1 MHLRR
6 VGGPQ
11 HCKQLRTCGRR
22 GATIGDVRRWL
33 LWLAIAGC
41 GGSTSTAPRQPVERL
56 APSGPPLPT
65 PAPVDS
71 KVRGAAFLNAVAS
84 HVQPAWGQFLEDCRL
99 RLPKEHP
106 LNDASLHAVVDLVV
120 LRDGRIADVTI
131 VRGSGNGDFDT
142 AVFDILHD
150 ASPVAE
156 PTADLESD
164 DEKVHVRWLFARD
177 RRQAGATNGQV
188 VDIQMPIIG
197 VVDRLVAKG
206 ELAKAALRVANVSQ
220 SDPDRGLAAERI
232 MIAALREAL
241 VQGNGAVRRDAV
253 TAIGRANAQPL
264 ASDVHR
270 FVAMTS
276 DTDLQLA
283 AIATAA
289 ALGDRS
295 IADELLAG
303 YPVDLD
309 MRPQI
314 ALAKTAALVQLGR
327 GPDVAELIRAELVSA
342 APQLAAFP
350 ALGLAPVPELAPRLP
365 GWFKRGDARTRAA
378 ICTALPA
385 AAPRAAA
392 TMIASG
398 LADADATVRTSCV
411 DALAR
416 DGGRRQRVAPN
427 LVRKLREL
435 ARDRDRAVRAHAVA
449 ALAIV
454 DPAGRASRRH
464 LLEDPSPEVRAAMVA
479 GATES
484 ELRALVNDRD
494 PDVRAAAYAAMA
506 DRAPDLLARA
516 TADVAFQVRRAVVG
530 ALSNDDL
537 IERLSR
543 DDSPE
548 VASAA
553 LIRLANRRGRAAL
566 VTPLLARLA
575 TSPPAGPE
583 RVRIA
588 QAFLLAR

>member
-1 MHLRR
+1 MPAPPP
-6 VGGPQ
+6 VDT
-11 HCKQLRTCGRR
+11 KAR
-22 GATIGDVRRWL
+22 GAT
-33 LWLAIAGC
+33 
-41 GGSTSTAPRQPVERL
+41 
-56 APSGPPLPT
+56 
-65 PAPVDS
+65 
-71 KVRGAAFLNAVAS
+71 FLTAVAA

-120 LRDGRIADVTI
+120 QRDGRIADVTM

-156 PTADLESD
+156 PSADLESD

-177 RRQAGATNGQV
+177 RRQAGPANGQIV
-188 VDIQMPIIG
+188 AVEMPIVG
-197 VVDRLVAKG
+197 VVDRYLAKG
-206 ELAKAALRVANVSQ
+206 ELAKAAMRVANVAQ

-241 VQGNGAVRRDAV
+241 VQGNGAVRRDAMS
-253 TAIGRANAQPL
+253 AIGRANAQAL
-264 ASDVHR
+264 AGDVHR

-289 ALGDRS
+289 ALGDKS
-295 IADELLAG
+295 IADELLAS

-314 ALAKTAALVQLGR
+314 AIAKTAALVQLGR
-327 GPDVAELIRAELVSA
+327 GPDVAELIRNELESA
-342 APQLAAFP
+342 APQLTAFG
-350 ALGLAPVPELAPRLP
+350 ALGLAPVPELAPRLAS
-365 GWFKRGDARTRAA
+365 WFKRGDARMRAA

-385 AAPRAAA
+385 AAPRAATA
-392 TMIASG
+392 LIGSG
-398 LADADATVRTSCV
+398 LRDADAIVRTSCV
-411 DALAR
+411 DALSALAR
-416 DGGRRQRVAPN
+416 DRRRVDPGV
-427 LVRKLREL
+427 VRRAREL
-435 ARDRDRAVRAHAVA
+435 ARDRDRTVRAHAVA

-454 DPAGRASRRH
+454 DPGGRPLRRH
-464 LLEDPSPEVRAAMVA
+464 LLEDPSPEVRVAMVA
-479 GATES
+479 GATEA
-484 ELRALVNDRD
+484 ELRILVNDRD
-494 PDVRAAAYAAMA
+494 PDVRAAAYASIA
-506 DRAPDLLARA
+506 DRAPDLIARA
-516 TADVAFQVRRAVVG
+516 TTDVAFQVRRAVVG
-530 ALSNDDL
+530 TLSNDDL
-537 IERLSR
+537 LERLSR

-548 VASAA
+548 VANAA